1 MAREVEIDAQ
11 EVDPEIARDAQE
23 REVTA
28 APDKE
33 ATDVPDPPLLLSEW
47 TQQSGRRENQ
57 SRFERSF
64 FPFQVKLNLD
74 TQG

>member
-33 ATDVPDPPLLLSEW
+33 ATDVPDPPLLLLPLSE
-47 TQQSGRRENQ
+47 
-57 SRFERSF
+57 
-64 FPFQVKLNLD
+64 
-74 TQG
+74 